1 MTISVILI
9 LCGVCLLVHGQPPQE
24 SETTG
29 VADPDVVPQ
38 TLNVSSSSTDAT
50 ISQLVATIA
59 ALKIEFS
66 QQTVATRVQIF
77 GQIADARPHPLPA
90 EAAAS
95 ILAFLT
101 TTAARSLDE
110 HAWTYDQLESYS
122 GAKGMLLLLG
132 HTLSSTSRNGG
143 LTLNDATR
151 ARRFCS
157 TVAGVIAR
165 NSVPDSQPFVFGD
178 GYNGVQLHVSSH
190 SPNKWPA
197 RVGGGGNY
205 VNVDQFGHI
214 IDEFPTATTI
224 ALITIGHKLYGR
236 TLSEVGAVAV
246 EVFTADGKVVSIN
259 QLKMPV
265 RFGFYIN
272 PLLNRSRAQCVYWD
286 QLGWSS
292 DGCTVST
299 SSDNVGGDCLCT
311 HLRGDFAVVSALPPG
326 SAALTAAPAPG
337 DDGDDTSRYLWLLIL
352 LLLLLCVVAL
362 ILFFLV
368 RQHRKKKPL
377 EGADTLAPYV
387 DKAAGMGVLAL
398 LGDGDV
404 SDSSEL
410 ERHDYSLP
418 KGKYVVPDETESSD
432 LRRSDF
438 SFALEGESEMLDTRH
453 GAAGA
458 NDDEDDAAE
467 LGRNDTYRPK
477 TRLAAPAA
485 VSATTRDALSTNID
499 LSQSQSSIDDAP
511 TKHSSNAA
519 ATEKELK
526 RQAGTTATTRN

>member
-1 MTISVILI
+1 MSISVGLI
-9 LCGVCLLVHGQPPQE
+9 LCGVCLLVRGQPPQE

-29 VADPDVVPQ
+29 VADPDVIPQ

-50 ISQLVATIA
+50 ISRLVAMLV
-59 ALKIEFS
+59 ALKVEFS

-77 GQIADARPHPLPA
+77 GQIAGARPHPLPA

-95 ILAFLT
+95 VLAFLT
-101 TTAARSLDE
+101 TTVARSLDE
-110 HAWTYDQLESYS
+110 HAWTYDQLDSYS
-122 GAKGMLLLLG
+122 GAKGMLVLLD
-132 HTLSSTSRNGG
+132 HTLRSSGASGG
-143 LTLNDATR
+143 LTLSDATR

-157 TVAGVIAR
+157 SLAGAIAR

-178 GYNGVQLHVSSH
+178 GYDATQLHVSSH

-205 VNVDQFGHI
+205 VSVDQFGHI
-214 IDEFPTATTI
+214 IGEFPTAVTI
-224 ALITIGHKLYGR
+224 ALITIGHNLYGR
-236 TLSEVGAVAV
+236 TLSAVGAVAV
-246 EVFTADGKVVSIN
+246 ELFTADGKVVSIN

-265 RFGFYIN
+265 RFGFYLD
-272 PLLNRSRAQCVYWD
+272 PLRDRSRARCVYWD

-292 DGCTVST
+292 DGCTAST
-299 SSDNVGGDCLCT
+299 SADNMGGDCLCT
-311 HLRGDFAVVSALPPG
+311 HLRGDFAVISELPPG

-368 RQHRKKKPL
+368 RQHREKKPL
-377 EGADTLAPYV
+377 EGADTLAPYA

-404 SDSSEL
+404 SDSSEV
-410 ERHDYSLP
+410 ERRDYPLP
-418 KGKYVVPDETESSD
+418 KGKYAVPDETESSD

-453 GAAGA
+453 G
-458 NDDEDDAAE
+458 NDDNDDDAAE

-477 TRLAAPAA
+477 TRLAAPDA
-485 VSATTRDALSTNID
+485 VSATKRDALSTNID
-499 LSQSQSSIDDAP
+499 LSQSQSSVDDAP
-511 TKHSSNAA
+511 AKHSSSAA